1 MVKLHQVNRISKQED
16 PRRDQVGV
24 PVERVG
30 GIRVVIKLNDES
42 LLANVGR
49 DALKLKSLE
58 DDPIEKLLMS
68 GGKFPQ
74 VFNHVLVVV
83 TTDWLL
89 VCSRDLRSGMLADR
103 FV

>member
-1 MVKLHQVNRISKQED
+1 
-16 PRRDQVGV
+16 
-24 PVERVG
+24 
-30 GIRVVIKLNDES
+30 VVIKLNDES

-49 DALKLKSLE
+49 DAFELESLE
-58 DDPIEKLLMS
+58 NGPIKKLLMS

-74 VFNHVLVVV
+74 VFDQVFVVV

-89 VCSRDLRSGMLADR
+89 LGSRHLRSGMVADR